1 MYRMYDNVLDNLAV
15 ELHKNAMV
23 KGFWPEQEDVD
34 DIFITKQLM
43 MIVSEAVEV
52 MEAIRKDKGEEEI
65 TKEFADIIIRTLDL
79 YAGVVEAGYTRLSLD
94 QALREKVEFNKTRPE
109 KHGVRF

>member
-1 MYRMYDNVLDNLAV
+1 MFDSLAE
-15 ELHKNAMV
+15 ELHATAV
-23 KGFWPEQEDVD
+23 DKGFWPEDVD
-34 DIFITKQLM
+34 DIFVTKQLM

-65 TKEFADIIIRTLDL
+65 ADEMADILIRTFDL
-79 YAGVVEAGYTRLSLD
+79 YAGLVEHGYTKVSLD
-94 QALREKVEFNKTRPE
+94 YAFTKKTRFNTERPE

>member
-1 MYRMYDNVLDNLAV
+1 MYQMYDNVFDNLAIT
-15 ELHKNAMV
+15 LHETAIE
-23 KGFWPEQEDVD
+23 KGFWPEDVD
-34 DIFITKQLM
+34 DIFIAKQCM
-43 MIVSEAVEV
+43 MIVSEVTEV

-79 YAGVVEAGYTRLSLD
+79 YAGAVDAGYTKLSLD
-94 QALREKVEFNKTRPE
+94 QALREKIDFNKTRPE

>member
-1 MYRMYDNVLDNLAV
+1 MFDDICMQVHETAV
-15 ELHKNAMV
+15 Q
-23 KGFWPEQEDVD
+23 KGFWPEDVD

-52 MEAIRKDKGEEEI
+52 MEAIRKDKGQAEVADEM
-65 TKEFADIIIRTLDL
+65 ADILIRTFDL
-79 YAGVVEAGYTRLSLD
+79 YAGMVENGYTNVSLD
-94 QALREKVEFNKTRPE
+94 YAFEQKTKINQSRPE

>member
-1 MYRMYDNVLDNLAV
+1 MFDDLAI
-15 ELHKNAMV
+15 ELHKNAV
-23 KGFWPEQEDVD
+23 EKGFWPEDID
-34 DIFITKQLM
+34 DIFIAKQLM
-43 MIVSEAVEV
+43 MIVSEVTEV

-65 TKEFADIIIRTLDL
+65 TKEFADILIRTLDL

-94 QALREKVEFNKTRPE
+94 QALKEKVDFNKTRPE

>member
-1 MYRMYDNVLDNLAV
+1 MYDNIFDNLAINLHEVAV
-15 ELHKNAMV
+15 E
-23 KGFWPEQEDVD
+23 KGFWPEDVD
-34 DIFITKQLM
+34 DIFVAKQCM
-43 MIVSEAVEV
+43 MIVSEVTEV

-79 YAGVVEAGYTRLSLD
+79 YAGVVEAGYTKLSLD
-94 QALREKVEFNKTRPE
+94 EMLREKVEFNKTRPE